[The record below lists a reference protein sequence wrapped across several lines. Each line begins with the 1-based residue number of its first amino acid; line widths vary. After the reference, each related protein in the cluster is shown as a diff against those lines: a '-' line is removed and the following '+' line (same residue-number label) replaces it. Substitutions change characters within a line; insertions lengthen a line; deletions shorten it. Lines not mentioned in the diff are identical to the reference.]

1 MATCFSAPNQSCR
14 TYEGDVLIEHG
25 EFPRVRTVEM
35 NRNIVSRFTGT
46 LAPAPTLFYR
56 NICTW
61 QNCLRGPSAEKTGR
75 GSLLNRPSCSPDD
88 PVGQGI
94 ELNWSCT
101 CLDSLTEDL
110 KFLLGLKRNLSVYC
124 SHQFCWRWSIFRITR
139 FRKERKVLLRVL
151 RASWVALAVELLL
164 LSPRSGEL
172 RTQKLKS
179 HLVRTQSLN
188 VLPL

>member
-25 EFPRVRTVEM
+25 EFTRVRTVEM
-35 NRNIVSRFTGT
+35 NRNIVSRFTVT

-94 ELNWSCT
+94 ELN

-124 SHQFCWRWSIFRITR
+124 SYLIEPV
-139 FRKERKVLLRVL
+139 RKKIDIQIRY
-151 RASWVALAVELLL
+151 
-164 LSPRSGEL
+164 
-172 RTQKLKS
+172 TFFTFKS
-179 HLVRTQSLN
+179 HLKFSVN
-188 VLPL
+188 IN